1 MRFIGVYDYTVW
13 LTYLSLASA
22 FLGLIQAG
30 KGNVKLAVFC
40 ILFSGVCDMFDG
52 MVARTKKNRTQD
64 EKNFGIQIDSLVD
77 VVAFGVT
84 PAAVFYSRGVKSVLG
99 LAILVFYVTCG
110 VIRLGFFNVL
120 ETKRQANPEE
130 SACLKAYRGMPITFS
145 AVITPL
151 ACAFCWILPVQL
163 RPWVYHIAP
172 ILMGVLF
179 VLDVEIPKIDLS
191 AVLSGAKKN

>member
-22 FLGLIQAG
+22 VVGLIQTG
-30 KGNVKLAVFC
+30 EGNLKLAVFC
-40 ILFSGVCDMFDG
+40 IMFSGFCDMFDG

-77 VVAFGVT
+77 VIAFGVL
-84 PAAVFYSRGVKSVLG
+84 PAAVFYSCGVKSFPGV
-99 LAILVFYVTCG
+99 AILVLYVTCG

-145 AVITPL
+145 SMLTPL
-151 ACAFCWILPVQL
+151 VCAVAWLLPQPVRL
-163 RPWVYHIAP
+163 VICHLAP
-172 ILMGVLF
+172 AVMGFLF
-179 VLDVEIPKIDLS
+179 IWDVKIPKIDMS
-191 AVLSGAKKN
+191 ALLFHKGK